1 MSNKHSASLDLA
13 ADLATPSRASR
24 LAHALRSVVFFV
36 VYFAYL
42 TFVMGPAQRLVVWP
56 LVAAIPS
63 RRRAVVGAWLRF
75 NARATFALARAL
87 AGVRLSVRGSIPPES
102 VVVVMNHQSVLD
114 IPLGVLLIPGPYPII
129 PTRDRYGRGIPGIS
143 PLTRLARFP
152 LVSHGRTAT
161 RQELVAMRALADE
174 VASGDQSLLIFPEGH
189 RSLDGNI
196 DPFMKSGL
204 KLILARARR
213 PVYCVVADGMWHVPT
228 FAAAAMRFAGT
239 RISAAVIGPFHPP
252 AGGAELDA
260 FIDAIRDRMIE
271 ALDALRRRGGTG
283 PTIS

>member
-1 MSNKHSASLDLA
+1 MSSKHSASLDLA
-13 ADLATPSRASR
+13 ADLATPSRALR

-36 VYFAYL
+36 VYFVFL
-42 TFVMGPAQRLVVWP
+42 TVVMGLGQRLVVWP
-56 LVAAIPS
+56 LVTLAPA

-87 AGVRLSVRGSIPPES
+87 AGVRLSVRGAIPPES

-152 LVSHGRTAT
+152 LVTHGKTAT
-161 RQELVAMRALADE
+161 RQELVALRALADE
-174 VASGDQSLLIFPEGH
+174 VARGEQSLLIFPEGH
-189 RSLDGNI
+189 RSRDGDI

-213 PVYCVVADGMWHVPT
+213 PVYCIVADGMWHVPT
-228 FAAAAMRFAGT
+228 FAAAAVRFAGT
-239 RISAAVIGPFHPP
+239 SIRAAVIGPFHAP
-252 AGGAELDA
+252 AGAAELDA

-271 ALDALRRRGGTG
+271 ALDGLRRGGG
-283 PTIS
+283 PAPTTS

>member
-42 TFVMGPAQRLVVWP
+42 TFVMGLAQRLVIWP
-56 LVAAIPS
+56 LITVAPS
-63 RRRAVVGAWLRF
+63 RRRAIVGAWLRF
-75 NARATFALARAL
+75 NARATFGLARAL
-87 AGVRLSVRGSIPPES
+87 AGVRLSVRGAIPPEA

-129 PTRDRYGRGIPGIS
+129 PTRDRYGKGIPGIS

-152 LVSHGRTAT
+152 LVTHQKTAT
-161 RQELVAMRALADE
+161 RQELLDLRRVADD
-174 VASGDQSLLIFPEGH
+174 VARGEQSLLIFPEGH
-189 RSLDGNI
+189 RSTDGDI

-213 PVYCVVADGMWHVPT
+213 PIYCIVADGMWHIPT
-228 FAAAAMRFAGT
+228 FAAAAVRFAGT
-239 RISAAVIGPFHPP
+239 HVRAAVDMARFERLLQRKRG
-252 AGGAELDA
+252 AG
-260 FIDAIRDRMIE
+260 
-271 ALDALRRRGGTG
+271 
-283 PTIS
+283 